1 MNIHTTAKVS
11 GKLNWLRII
20 RDGKVIEFPGLDN
33 IPNILLNT
41 AMGGDGAVAIIGGAA
56 TTFTSTLDSFEDLNG
71 TWNQTGNTVNRAT
84 GTGIFPVSLTRVGCE
99 IRFATG
105 ERCHVLTRI
114 SDTSITVSG
123 PARTINGQAI
133 RCFLVNGQA
142 FFGSSVQTNSSGGTE
157 VAVLDHVAGFV
168 ERTRTFNFPSAV
180 SAYSLG
186 SVIVSSGRVKLP
198 APIAINVDDQIQFS
212 YSRRETVSNRNQTYE
227 LGAESVGI
235 PQRFAM
241 TSIVGNGTAVDVTF
255 SAATI
260 FLAGDKLDLRGV
272 TTLAFNIS
280 SASSTSTTFTIT
292 TSSAHGLIAGNAC
305 AIAGASLAGYN
316 GSFTVA
322 SAPTST
328 TLTITNSANPGA
340 MGASGTIRAA
350 TPGAYFN
357 TLGLVTIASMV
368 SSTVARITSTVT
380 GAPVNPSQIGG
391 DPGVTVRVRR
401 RDTTH
406 WSLFNGNCFL
416 YTEANAKALVDDSA
430 QAAATYADTT
440 GAVTLAASAQTLADT
455 TNDFTTSTLLTYNSG
470 AGTANARIKQF
481 LMNHSSGAWCQITFN
496 TPFSKDITQRLRI
509 TTSKQLLR
517 DLP

>member
-20 RDGKVIEFPGLDN
+20 RKGQVIEFPELNNTPNIILNSGLDSN
-33 IPNILLNT
+33 GTVTGLAGN
-41 AMGGDGAVAIIGGAA
+41 AV
-56 TTFTSTLDSFEDLNG
+56 TFVSNADSFEDLNG

-84 GTGIFPVSLTRVGCE
+84 GTGIFPASLSREGCE

-114 SDTSITVSG
+114 SDTSIIVTG

-133 RCFLVNGQA
+133 RCFLVNGGG
-142 FFGSSVQTNSSGGTE
+142 FFGSPVQYVQSSTDE
-157 VAVLDHVAGFV
+157 VMSLDHAVGFID
-168 ERTRTFNFPSAV
+168 RTKTYNFSSAT

-186 SVIVSSGRVKLP
+186 SIIVDRARVKLP
-198 APIAINVDDQIQFS
+198 TPIAIAIDDQIQFS
-212 YSRRETVSNRNQTYE
+212 YSRRETVSNRIQTYE

-235 PQRFAM
+235 PQRFPM

-255 SAATI
+255 STPPI

-272 TTLAFNIS
+272 TPLAFAIS
-280 SASSTSTTFTIT
+280 SASSNSTTFAIT
-292 TSSAHGLIAGNAC
+292 TATAHGLTSGDAC
-305 AIAGASLAGYN
+305 VIAGASLAGYN
-316 GSFTVA
+316 GSFTVT

-340 MGASGTIRAA
+340 MGTSGTIRAS
-350 TPGAYFN
+350 TPSGYFN
-357 TLGLVTIASMV
+357 TLGLATIASMV

-380 GAPVNPSQIGG
+380 GVAVNPAQLNG
-391 DPGVTVRVRR
+391 DPGITVRVRR
-401 RDTTH
+401 SSQNWAVT
-406 WSLFNGNCFL
+406 NGSCFL

-430 QAAATYADTT
+430 QAGAAGPNQT
-440 GAVTLAASAQTLADT
+440 GSVFLGGNTITGGDYS
-455 TNDFTTSTLLTYNSG
+455 NDFTVSSTLTYNSG
-470 AGTANARIKQF
+470 AGTDHTRIRQFALNAG
-481 LMNHSSGAWCQITFN
+481 SGAWTQITFN
-496 TPFSKDITQRLRI
+496 TPFNKDITQRLRI